1 MSHKKHVILF
11 KRFER
16 FWHWSQAGLI
26 ILLMVTGFR
35 IHGLY
40 DLGVEFLTA
49 LRIHT
54 FAAWALVTLWVFAI
68 FWHFTTGEWKQYIPT
83 FDKIFLV
90 ARHYAYGMFRGEEH
104 PYHQTVARKHNPLQ
118 RLAYLWVKLMINPII
133 WISGIW
139 LLFFADWGAWPIW
152 RQWGISLQTV
162 AWAHTIGAYMMLIFF
177 IIHVYLTTTGHTP
190 LAHIMAMIR
199 GYEDEPVHHHPR
211 AKAAPSVAPTA
222 TLTPGENV

>member
-1 MSHKKHVILF
+1 MSQPQRVILF

-26 ILLMVTGFR
+26 ITLMLTGFR

-40 DLGVEFLTA
+40 DLGVPFLNA

-54 FAAWALVTLWVFAI
+54 FAAWSLVVLWVFAI

-90 ARHYAYGMFRGEEH
+90 ARHYAWGMFRGESH
-104 PYHQTVARKHNPLQ
+104 PYHQTPARKHNPLQ

-133 WISGIW
+133 WASGIW
-139 LLFFADWGAWPIW
+139 LLFFADWGAWPVW
-152 RQWGISLQTV
+152 QQWGISLRTV
-162 AWAHTIGAYMMLIFF
+162 AWAHTIGAYMMLMFF
-177 IIHVYLTTTGHTP
+177 IVHVYLTTTGHTP
-190 LAHIMAMIR
+190 LAHIKAMVL
-199 GYEDEPVHHHPR
+199 GYEDTPEHPTTR
-211 AKAAPSVAPTA
+211 TSTA
-222 TLTPGENV
+222 QHP